1 MFRGRQN
8 FREKYGTPRPQIP
21 PKIARHLGTG
31 TSRQP
36 RMHRLQRQHRGGVR
50 MNVQERVLTVL
61 DQVLGLGGRAATFTR
76 DTRLLGAVPEFDS
89 MAVVSLIAALEDQF
103 GIAIDDEDID
113 GDVFSTIGSLVEFV
127 TQRVPA

>member
-1 MFRGRQN
+1 
-8 FREKYGTPRPQIP
+8 
-21 PKIARHLGTG
+21 
-31 TSRQP
+31 
-36 RMHRLQRQHRGGVR
+36 